1 MTKCRVLAW
10 TTDCAL
16 LLNNAKNV
24 LFGQN
29 QILDVVD
36 LVLGAAVLGEQH
48 LVASLDVHR
57 HAPAV
62 VVQAALADGQDGTFH
77 RALFAGRVGQEDP
90 ALGLLFAVRRLDYDA
105 VAERPNAKIIC
116 HNRCPF
122 VVIERFLSGCY
133 TDGAGSGRTGGACS
147 PRWVQGV
154 PISGSRKRS
163 RPYQPATFQARI
175 KTIPSISST
184 GLVLALPA
192 IRKFQFSRTPKNA
205 ATPTNAPR
213 IRATPIMNSP
223 TATSGANQL
232 EKPLSSMN

>member
-90 ALGLLFAVRRLDYDA
+90 ALGLRLAVRRLDHHA
-105 VAERPNAKIIC
+105 VSQGPNAKISYHSRYPSVSSNQYC
-116 HNRCPF
+116 
-122 VVIERFLSGCY
+122 
-133 TDGAGSGRTGGACS
+133 AGPYAPNDSACA
-147 PRWVQGV
+147 
-154 PISGSRKRS
+154 
-163 RPYQPATFQARI
+163 RPHGI
-175 KTIPSISST
+175 
-184 GLVLALPA
+184 
-192 IRKFQFSRTPKNA
+192 
-205 ATPTNAPR
+205 
-213 IRATPIMNSP
+213 
-223 TATSGANQL
+223 
-232 EKPLSSMN
+232 

>member
-36 LVLGAAVLGEQH
+36 LVLGAAILSEQH
-48 LVASLDVHR
+48 LIAGLDIHR
-57 HAPAV
+57 HAAAV
-62 VVQAALADGQDGTFH
+62 VIQPAFTDGQDHALHG
-77 RALFAGRVGQEDP
+77 ALFAGRVGQVDA

-105 VAERPNAKIIC
+105 VAERPNAKVIC

-122 VVIERFLSGCY
+122 VAIERFLSGCY
-133 TDGAGSGRTGGACS
+133 TDGADCGRTGGACS

-154 PISGSRKRS
+154 PIIGSRKRS

-184 GLVLALPA
+184 GLVLAAPA
-192 IRKFQFSRTPKNA
+192 IRKFQFSSAPKNA
-205 ATPTNAPR
+205 AMPTNAPR

-232 EKPLSSMN
+232 YQPLSSMN

>member
-16 LLNNAKNV
+16 LLNNPQNV

-48 LVASLDVHR
+48 LVAGLEIHR

-62 VVQAALADGQDGTFH
+62 VVQAALADGQNGAFH
-77 RALFAGRVGQEDP
+77 WALFAGGVGQEDP
-90 ALGLLFAVRRLDYDA
+90 ALGLRLAIRGLDHHPVSQGA
-105 VAERPNAKIIC
+105 NAKISC
-116 HNRCPF
+116 HHRYPF
-122 VVIERFLSGCY
+122 VAIDRFWSGCY
-133 TDGAGSGRTGGACS
+133 TDGAGCGRTGGACS
-147 PRWVQGV
+147 PCCVQGV

-163 RPYQPATFQARI
+163 RPYQPATFQAKI

-232 EKPLSSMN
+232 YQPLSSMN